1 MILVKKIR
9 LVVVEVIDGQT
20 LSLGH
25 VIHETKVLNITIE
38 THT

>member
-9 LVVVEVIDGQT
+9 LEVMEVIDGQT
-20 LSLGH
+20 FFLGH